1 MSINPIDPYIAEEQ
15 STDNY
20 AINEL
25 MQNNVNIVMST
36 ACNIE
41 SSFNTEVVN
50 NLVIEKSH
58 NVHNIED
65 HIVSAFTEAR
75 LKNPTSFIVAHVNIN
90 SFKKQYKVPID
101 YFKDI
106 LQNNLIDIL

>member
-1 MSINPIDPYIAEEQ
+1 MILPKCTPIMSIYHIDPYIAEEQ

-20 AINEL
+20 VPNDV

-41 SSFNTEVVN
+41 SSFDAEAVN
-50 NLVIEKSH
+50 NLVIEKSP

-65 HIVSAFTEAR
+65 CLVSAFTEAR
-75 LKNPTSFIVAHVNIN
+75 LKNPKSLIAAHVNIN
-90 SFKKQYKVPID
+90 SLGGVQGSYRLF
-101 YFKDI
+101 
-106 LQNNLIDIL
+106 